1 MRVWRLCRSRY
12 SAEAL
17 NGEGGL
23 GASGRWH
30 VKGTRIVY
38 ASQTLSLA
46 ALEYLVHVA
55 RDLAPPDLISVEIDV
70 PASVKIQRMAAS
82 DLPDGWNATPAP
94 AAAQRLGTDW
104 VVGGEATVL
113 EVPSALIPH
122 EHNYLLNPAR
132 PEFGK
137 ITVVRRR
144 RFSFDPRLLG

>member
-1 MRVWRLCRSRY
+1 MRLWRLCRSRY

-23 GASGRWH
+23 GAAGRWH
-30 VKGTRIVY
+30 VRGTRIVY

-55 RDLAPPDLISVEIDV
+55 RELAPLDLISVEIDV
-70 PASVKIQRMAAS
+70 PASVKIERVASS
-82 DLPDGWNATPAP
+82 DLPDGWNAMPAP
-94 AAAQRLGTDW
+94 AAVQRLGTDW
-104 VVGGEATVL
+104 VVRGEATVL

-122 EHNYLLNPAR
+122 ESNYLLNPAR
-132 PEFGK
+132 PDFGK
-137 ITVVRRR
+137 ITVVKRR

>member
-1 MRVWRLCRSRY
+1 MRLWRLCRSRY

-30 VKGTRIVY
+30 LKGTRIVY

-70 PASVKIQRMAAS
+70 APPVKIERLAPS
-82 DLPDGWNATPAP
+82 DLPDGWNAMPAP
-94 AAAQRLGTDW
+94 AAAQRLGTAW
-104 VVGGEATVL
+104 IARGESTVL

-132 PEFGK
+132 SDFAK
-137 ITVVRRR
+137 VTVVKRR